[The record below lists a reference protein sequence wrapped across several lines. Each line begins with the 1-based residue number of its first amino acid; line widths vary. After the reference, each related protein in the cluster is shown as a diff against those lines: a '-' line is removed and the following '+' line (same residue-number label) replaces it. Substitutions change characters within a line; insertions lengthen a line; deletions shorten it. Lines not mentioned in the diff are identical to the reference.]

1 MWFWRAAGKYLNP
14 RTSINSDDSYE
25 QKKVMGILGEALNAA
40 FEFTRAGLEWPRFF
54 MSLGGL
60 LWVGTVVAAALTANH
75 VSHNPDANLYW
86 AVMGTTLATMVP
98 LVFDYSK
105 DAKQWTPL
113 TVALGSF
120 AYLTSVALW
129 SHDISNEYRLSTFV
143 VQTCAVSIQLAA
155 IFNQRRQTSGN
166 YHSPGTRSTFL

>member
-1 MWFWRAAGKYLNP
+1 MEVVRSAY
-14 RTSINSDDSYE
+14 
-25 QKKVMGILGEALNAA
+25 NAA
-40 FEFTRAGLEWPRFF
+40 LAFTEEGLKWPLFF

-60 LWVGTVVAAALTANH
+60 LWIGTVVAAGLTAHH
-75 VSHNPDANLYW
+75 VDHNPDANLYW

-98 LVFDYSK
+98 LVFDYAN

-129 SHDISNEYRLSTFV
+129 SHDISNEYRFGTFI

-155 IFNQRRQTSGN
+155 IFNQRRGTGGHYQA
-166 YHSPGTRSTFL
+166 PGTRSTFL